1 MNLERTKTLWL
12 ILTKITMTLSAAN
25 QRERE
30 QILNRISKYD
40 GTLGDKA
47 AEYLDE
53 IVRKCEPSNL
63 LGQKCFVLAKT
74 LGCAKEKKWLDKLDI
89 PV

>member
-1 MNLERTKTLWL
+1 MA
-12 ILTKITMTLSAAN
+12 LSAAN

-30 QILNRISKYD
+30 QILKRIGKYD

-53 IVRKCEPSNL
+53 IERECESSNL
-63 LGQKCFVLAKT
+63 PAQKCFVLAKT
-74 LGCAKEKKWLDKLDI
+74 LGRAKEK
-89 PV
+89 